1 MEVGCGSGLGSIFL
15 GQHSKK
21 VKGIDVKKIEIEEAN
36 SINKSENVS
45 FDICDLFDMSPDEKF
60 DVIVSLDVIEHM
72 TVEVGEKLLKAKLKH
87 LKQDGILIIGTPSIH
102 SYPYQSPESQAS
114 HVNCYD
120 LPDLL
125 SLIDPLVKRTL
136 SFSMNDEIV
145 HTGHHKM
152 AWYYFVIGFG
162 VQ

>member
-1 MEVGCGSGLGSIFL
+1 MSVELG
-15 GQHSKK
+15 KR
-21 VKGIDVKKIEIEEAN
+21 
-36 SINKSENVS
+36 
-45 FDICDLFDMSPDEKF
+45 
-60 DVIVSLDVIEHM
+60 
-72 TVEVGEKLLKAKLKH
+72 LLKAKLKH
-87 LKQDGILIIGTPSIH
+87 LKQDGVILIGTPSIH

-125 SLIDPLVKRTL
+125 NLVDPLVKRTL

-162 VQ
+162 VK